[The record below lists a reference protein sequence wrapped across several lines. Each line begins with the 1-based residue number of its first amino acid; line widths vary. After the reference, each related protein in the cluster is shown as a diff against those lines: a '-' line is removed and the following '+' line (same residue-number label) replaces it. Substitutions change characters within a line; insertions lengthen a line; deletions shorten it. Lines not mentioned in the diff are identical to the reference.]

1 MGGIRA
7 GGCALVFAVAFRY
20 KFLSRPKSD
29 ETARIVALP
38 FAVKHAVS
46 QEPPIRPPDVPSF
59 RNDDALRNGGER
71 VRASEVLAG
80 FLERGDGTRIFLGD
94 LVVLFADR
102 AFGMLL
108 LILTIPN
115 VIPMP
120 GLSTVTGVPMILLGF
135 QMMNGRHQPWL
146 PRRFAETSFDRE
158 HFADVVRRVLPRIL
172 RVERRLRPRLSRFVD
187 GPAERFLGFV
197 VVVMATV
204 LSLPIVFGNL
214 PPAIAIALIALGLIE
229 RDGAFTIAGV
239 VASMAALVVVA
250 SIVFGLGEA
259 AWFVFDRLM
268 GR

>member
-1 MGGIRA
+1 MRA
-7 GGCALVFAVAFRY
+7 GGCALAFAVAFRY
-20 KFLSRPKSD
+20 KFFSRPKSD
-29 ETARIVALP
+29 EAARTVVLP

-46 QEPPIRPPDVPSF
+46 QEPPTRPPDVPSF
-59 RNDDALRNGGER
+59 RNDDAFRNGGER

-80 FLERGDGTRIFLGD
+80 FLERGDGGRILLGD

-146 PRRFAETSFDRE
+146 PQRFAETSFDRE
-158 HFADVVRRVLPRIL
+158 HFADVVRRVLPKIL
-172 RVERRLRPRLSRFVD
+172 RIERRLRPRLYRFVD

-229 RDGAFTIAGV
+229 RDGAFTMAGV
-239 VASMAALVVVA
+239 VASMAALIVVA

-259 AWFVFDRLM
+259 AWFVFDRLT